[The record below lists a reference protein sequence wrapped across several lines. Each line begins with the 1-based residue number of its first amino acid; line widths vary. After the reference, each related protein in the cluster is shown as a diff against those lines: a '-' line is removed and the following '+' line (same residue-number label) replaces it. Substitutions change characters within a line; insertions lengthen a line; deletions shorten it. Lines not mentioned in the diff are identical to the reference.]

1 MAKVRVDAGG
11 VTFLPICQVCGW
23 RGLPETTHGGALLEA
38 RHHELRAH
46 PGDKDVLRALNNH
59 LWRLGH

>member
-1 MAKVRVDAGG
+1 MAKTRVDRGG
-11 VTFLPICQVCGW
+11 ATFLPICTACGW

-46 PGDKDVLRALNNH
+46 PGDIDTLKALVEH
-59 LWRLGH
+59 RRRG